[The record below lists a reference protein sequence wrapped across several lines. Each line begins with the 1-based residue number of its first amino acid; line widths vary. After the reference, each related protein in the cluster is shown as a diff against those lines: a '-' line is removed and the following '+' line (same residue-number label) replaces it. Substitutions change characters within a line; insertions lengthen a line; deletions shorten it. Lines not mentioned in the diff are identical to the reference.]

1 MAYKR
6 IGFLAFLFFAISI
19 NLPVT
24 GTQADD
30 NLIRIT
36 VDQLNQRFHQSTQP
50 ISFCQPS
57 CRTFSFFNASEIS
70 TPILNKDLEV
80 ADAKLFKMEQAK
92 KHDGLSKLTSLPKT
106 KFIPGERVKPKR
118 PVTPSGSLMIRIDP
132 ITGFSSKKRSFK
144 STVPATTDTQ
154 ENPYK
159 QAKSIARK
167 PPVHRPSGSY
177 LFQIEKTAGSGA
189 EPALTIDPRI
199 LPNYQLA
206 DDPYWQYYGDCDQWN
221 IVFAKEAQLAIQP
234 VANTPP
240 TGLTDL
246 LTHLNHVA
254 TVRMARTRDWYGETI
269 RPIMERF
276 TNIYSNLA
284 ALRKSSRAPANTTN
298 HTTALRPKQQSNLMT
313 GLMPMATRLIFH
325 EAFESQLSYAPGRW
339 LNNRID
345 DFNKRYAQTWIG
357 SFVSKFVRFVN
368 EQHLIERNKRTQVE
382 MKRVFATRINWLS
395 IQLNR
400 VAHAIDDTVEEQWEM
415 VGERDEPVRY

>member
-6 IGFLAFLFFAISI
+6 ISFLAFLFFAISI

-144 STVPATTDTQ
+144 STLPSTTDTQ

-167 PPVHRPSGSY
+167 PPVHRPS
-177 LFQIEKTAGSGA
+177 
-189 EPALTIDPRI
+189 
-199 LPNYQLA
+199 
-206 DDPYWQYYGDCDQWN
+206 
-221 IVFAKEAQLAIQP
+221 
-234 VANTPP
+234 
-240 TGLTDL
+240 
-246 LTHLNHVA
+246 
-254 TVRMARTRDWYGETI
+254 
-269 RPIMERF
+269 
-276 TNIYSNLA
+276 
-284 ALRKSSRAPANTTN
+284 
-298 HTTALRPKQQSNLMT
+298 
-313 GLMPMATRLIFH
+313 
-325 EAFESQLSYAPGRW
+325 
-339 LNNRID
+339 
-345 DFNKRYAQTWIG
+345 
-357 SFVSKFVRFVN
+357 
-368 EQHLIERNKRTQVE
+368 
-382 MKRVFATRINWLS
+382 
-395 IQLNR
+395 
-400 VAHAIDDTVEEQWEM
+400 
-415 VGERDEPVRY
+415 